1 MATERQLAAN
11 RANAK
16 RSTGPKTSAGRFASS
31 RNALRHG
38 LASAA
43 EPRQNIPI
51 DIDDLVE
58 ALIEPGADEVRVV
71 SARQAAR
78 AHVELLRVRTVRQVL
93 LASFD
98 LKGCNLDELCRLL
111 ALDRYERVA
120 RGKRQRAAKR
130 LCTE

>member
-16 RSTGPKTSAGRFASS
+16 RSTGPKTSAGRYASS

-38 LASAA
+38 LASAL

-51 DIDDLVE
+51 DIDDLAQ

-78 AHVELLRVRTVRQVL
+78 AHVGLLRVRAVREVL

-98 LKGCNLDELCRLL
+98 PEGCNLDDLYRLL
-111 ALDRYERVA
+111 ALDRYERA
-120 RGKRQRAAKR
+120 RGKRRRAASR
-130 LCTE
+130 LWTV